1 MDLTNIFDKVITWL
15 VLALAALWTLTFG
28 GLSKRIGAIE
38 KSTADRLTGIDQS
51 IVDLKCHRAKT
62 DEKLDNIET
71 RIKDGFESVKEM
83 MRNNNDLQGR
93 TR

>member
-1 MDLTNIFDKVITWL
+1 MDFTHIFDKVITWF

-38 KSTADRLTGIDQS
+38 KATEERLAGIDQS

-71 RIKDGFESVKEM
+71 RIKDGFEDLKEAI
-83 MRNNNDLQGR
+83 RNTQR
-93 TR
+93 R